1 MKKEDLFRAVGEID
15 DALIE
20 DFENAAPRRRHWGR
34 VGALA
39 ACVCVLA
46 AGALVWLSG
55 GSAPLPAQGTP
66 TQPTATTAL
75 ASAGETQPGLTP
87 LSALP
92 QLSYA
97 EGGGELA
104 ADIALPDGY
113 FFRDLTDGALASI
126 WGMETLSWEGC
137 DAAALGLDGRLIYDG
152 TGRVWRA
159 VLSGELGGSSFTVTL
174 SPERVPATCIV
185 HEGGAT
191 CEIYGTDVT
200 ALRSGD
206 YIEIT
211 FLRGEGASAVGVRI
225 EAYHATAETE
235 ELLTRIVSQSL
246 REDGVLQL
254 DQLKTD
260 DVPAWRSEVLTE
272 PQARAEEGFGEYLP
286 DTLPAGYG
294 FESAHRELGEDR
306 NWLSATWC
314 RDYASVSV
322 TVDKCADLRGLVHA
336 DEVEKYDRDYY
347 GADKPDVPDEYYDSW
362 SSPVFYAQEL
372 TKEVV
377 ARRVSES
384 DMGNVYTHF
393 GVLYP
398 DGTVVCVS
406 VSAPETELWQLL
418 AFLLP

>member
-1 MKKEDLFRAVGEID
+1 MKRDSLFRAVGEVD

-20 DFENAAPRRRHWGR
+20 DFENAAPQRRHWGR

-39 ACVCVLA
+39 ACVCVVA
-46 AGALVWLSG
+46 AGAIVWLSG
-55 GSAPLPAQGTP
+55 GNAPLPAQDTP
-66 TQPTATTAL
+66 AQPTPTTAL
-75 ASAGETQPGLTP
+75 ASADETQPGLTP

-104 ADIALPDGY
+104 ADIALPDGWFY
-113 FFRDLTDGALASI
+113 RDLTDGALASI

-137 DAAALGLDGRLIYDG
+137 DPAALGLQAQLIYDG

-159 VLSGELGGSSFTVTL
+159 VLTGELDGSSFVVTL
-174 SPERVPATCIV
+174 SPERVPVTCIV
-185 HEGGAT
+185 YEGGTT

-206 YIEIT
+206 HIEIT
-211 FLRGEGASAVGVRI
+211 FLRGEGESAVGVRI
-225 EAYHATAETE
+225 EAYNATAGTE
-235 ELLTRIVSQSL
+235 ALLTRIVSQSL
-246 REDGVLQL
+246 REDGILQL

-260 DVPAWRSEVLTE
+260 DVPAWRSETLTE

-286 DTLPAGYG
+286 KTLPAGYG
-294 FESAHRELGEDR
+294 FEVAYRELGEGRD
-306 NWLSATWC
+306 WLSATWC
-314 RDYASVSV
+314 RGYENLSV
-322 TVDKCADLRGLVHA
+322 TVDRCADLRGLVHA

-347 GADKPDVPDEYYDSW
+347 GTDKPDVPDEYRDSW
-362 SSPVFYAQEL
+362 SHPIFYAEEL
-372 TKEVV
+372 TKEVI

-384 DMGNVYTHF
+384 DMGNVYTYF

-398 DGTVVCVS
+398 DGTVVNVT